1 MTDFS
6 VANMVTPTRTL
17 PSLSVEALAGP
28 QSRQRKES
36 IIRGLFFAAALVSV
50 LISVL
55 IVVSLVREAWT
66 FITQVD
72 WAVTWGETGW
82 FPRRGLYDMPTLLVS
97 SIIVTVVAMLVAGPL
112 GLGAAIYLSEY
123 ASRRVRGILKPVLEV
138 LAGVPSVVLGF
149 FALFFISPQVIEK
162 IGRSA
167 WLWIG
172 YSISGMAAVGVGVW
186 ALRAWRDADTTTA
199 TIIKRVITL
208 AVLITLVFVLFW
220 WVNSV
225 AQDCS
230 PVAGDT
236 AACPAENS
244 FAVKR
249 SGQLAAAAIGVG
261 ILTIPLVASVA
272 EDALA
277 SVPRELR
284 EASAGL
290 GARKA
295 TTTRQVVLPAAV
307 SGIVA
312 AFIIGISRAL
322 GETMVVFMA
331 GGAADAAEFTSSPF
345 EGGLTMT
352 AGMASLAT
360 GTDSVVG
367 EGLTFQSLYFVGLV
381 LFVIT
386 LLLNVVAGRF
396 VARVRE
402 RY

>member
-1 MTDFS
+1 MSAWDDKDFALLRALS
-6 VANMVTPTRTL
+6 RDVTQSAGALGRQLGLSQPATWRRIKRLQVAGVLAGRRVDLN
-17 PSLSVEALAGP
+17 VEALGF
-28 QSRQRKES
+28 
-36 IIRGLFFAAALVSV
+36 G
-50 LISVL
+50 
-55 IVVSLVREAWT
+55 
-66 FITQVD
+66 
-72 WAVTWGETGW
+72 
-82 FPRRGLYDMPTLLVS
+82 
-97 SIIVTVVAMLVAGPL
+97 VTVFL
-112 GLGAAIYLSEY
+112 G
-123 ASRRVRGILKPVLEV
+123 
-138 LAGVPSVVLGF
+138 
-149 FALFFISPQVIEK
+149 QVIEK

-172 YSISGMAAVGVGVW
+172 YTISVMAAAGVAVW
-186 ALRAWRDADTTTA
+186 ALRQWRDSSAEAT

-208 AVLITLVFVLFW
+208 VVLIGLVFVLFW
-220 WVNSV
+220 WVNSI

-236 AACPAENS
+236 AACPSENA
-244 FAVKR
+244 FTVKR

-277 SVPRELR
+277 AVPRELR

-381 LFVIT
+381 LFAIT
-386 LLLNVVAGRF
+386 LLLNILAGRF